1 MKVSDSFA
9 RSSVSSAV
17 ISLVVEAIERRSS
30 GLVAHAT
37 APVETSITIALGA
50 SEAQRGGRSAA
61 PAADGAD
68 ASGEDEQDR
77 RERAQ
82 RAHCGIR
89 IRWPG
94 ASSCGS
100 RSGLASSS
108 CSSETPVFSAMPDG
122 VSPGL
127 TT

>member
-1 MKVSDSFA
+1 MKVSESFA

-17 ISLVVEAIERRSS
+17 ISFVVDAIERRSS
-30 GLVAHAT
+30 GLVAQAT

-50 SEAQRGGRSAA
+50 STGQRGGRSAA
-61 PAADGAD
+61 PAADGASAA
-68 ASGEDEQDR
+68 AS
-77 RERAQ
+77 RASASA
-82 RAHCGIR
+82 RAGAHCGIR

-100 RSGLASSS
+100 RSGLAFSS

>member
-1 MKVSDSFA
+1 MSESLA

-17 ISLVVEAIERRSS
+17 ISFVVEAIERRSS

-37 APVETSITIALGA
+37 SPVETSITIALGA
-50 SEAQRGGRSAA
+50 ETGQRGGRSAA
-61 PAADGAD
+61 LGGGR
-68 ASGEDEQDR
+68 SERGGEHEQR
-77 RERAQ
+77 RRAERP
-82 RAHCGIR
+82 HCGSR

-108 CSSETPVFSAMPDG
+108 CSSETPVFSAMPEG